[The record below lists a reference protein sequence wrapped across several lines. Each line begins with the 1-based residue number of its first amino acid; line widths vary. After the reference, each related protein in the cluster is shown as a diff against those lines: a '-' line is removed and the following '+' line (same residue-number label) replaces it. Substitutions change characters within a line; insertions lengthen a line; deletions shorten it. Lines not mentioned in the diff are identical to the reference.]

1 MVPSQCVRMVAYT
14 QSMTDCDWGTRSK
27 CIRIISKQMNAHSH
41 THTRTINSIK
51 INLNFKEYEWK
62 CKLNAYNFCG
72 VWVLLFSYCVC
83 NTNFVYICR
92 PRVIIYVLC
101 RINNKN
107 NHKTYTFQ
115 SHQNNSQ
122 VETLKNMEAINSVM
136 YNCACKLQN
145 QIKLNR
151 NQRTIQWCFCFIR
164 TFFSKLLAKWNYC
177 LFLLL
182 LLLLLYHDL
191 CVQIVGLNFIS
202 FGL

>member
-115 SHQNNSQ
+115 SHQNNSLERWKIWKRSIAWCSIAL
-122 VETLKNMEAINSVM
+122 VNFKIKSNWIEINELSNDVFVLFVLFFEI
-136 YNCACKLQN
+136 AC
-145 QIKLNR
+145 
-151 NQRTIQWCFCFIR
+151 
-164 TFFSKLLAKWNYC
+164 
-177 LFLLL
+177 
-182 LLLLLYHDL
+182 
-191 CVQIVGLNFIS
+191 
-202 FGL
+202 